1 MKKVLT
7 AATALGLVTLLS
19 GCALLYPNWGT
30 SEGPSDSQ
38 SPSASATATPSET
51 PSESASPSPS
61 VDLKPAT
68 VSFIDYGTDGSSVYV
83 IAEVTNVAENGGQCT
98 LNFSS
103 GSTSKTLTVKA
114 EENASSTQCYP
125 IYLPLTGLP
134 KGAAKLTVSYSSP
147 GYSGSSQTVE
157 VTVP

>member
-7 AATALGLVTLLS
+7 AATALGIVFSLS

-30 SEGPSDSQ
+30 TEGPSDSQ
-38 SPSASATATPSET
+38 SPSASASSSPST
-51 PSESASPSPS
+51 VPSESSSPTPTK
-61 VDLKPAT
+61 DLNPAT
-68 VSFIDYGTDGSSVYV
+68 VSFIDYGTDSSSIYV
-83 IAEVTNVAENGGQCT
+83 IAEITNVAENGGQCT
-98 LNFSS
+98 LTFTS
-103 GSTSKTLTVKA
+103 GSTTKTLAVKA

-134 KGAAKLTVSYSSP
+134 KGVAKITVSYESP
-147 GYSGSSQTVE
+147 EYRGVSDSAE